1 MNLIHNLSSFDKRI
15 RVLLGISF
23 EIIAVLIPFSFWL
36 KIIFL
41 TISIYGIG
49 TSATG
54 VCPIYKI
61 FGIST
66 CSQ

>member
-1 MNLIHNLSSFDKRI
+1 MNFIHNLSLFDKRL
-15 RVLLGISF
+15 RVLLGIFF

-41 TISIYGIG
+41 TMSIYGIG
-49 TSATG
+49 TSAIG

-66 CSQ
+66 CSK